1 MLFVC
6 LAYRAVGFT
15 CLCEPGFI
23 VNRDTGE
30 CTTQLCSDDED
41 TFCMN
46 QGVCQE
52 PGACDCHR
60 EWIDHNCETCE
71 SATSRLLLNCIF
83 VFKRVHAI
91 LTFPRL
97 RLAEDSVFTG
107 ENLLKHP
114 NHTTHNKHVQPAAPI
129 DAATIVLPHEEL
141 HDSMVA
147 ISESRDLL
155 MPSLKQVPL

>member
-1 MLFVC
+1 MFGVSLQAARVFVC
-6 LAYRAVGFT
+6 LAYRVVGFT

-46 QGVCQE
+46 QGECQQ

-114 NHTTHNKHVQPAAPI
+114 NHTDSLARAYTLNMENMEQPFVQ
-129 DAATIVLPHEEL
+129 
-141 HDSMVA
+141 
-147 ISESRDLL
+147 
-155 MPSLKQVPL
+155 